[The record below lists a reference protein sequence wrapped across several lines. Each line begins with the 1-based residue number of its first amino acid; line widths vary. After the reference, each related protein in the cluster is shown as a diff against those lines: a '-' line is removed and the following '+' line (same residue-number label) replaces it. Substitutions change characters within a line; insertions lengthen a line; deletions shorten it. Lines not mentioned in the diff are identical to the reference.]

1 MATALVTGAT
11 SGIGAAF
18 ARLLAYEGYDLV
30 IVARDADRLEA
41 TAAELRGPLGVLV
54 EVLPADL
61 VDDDQRGQVEA
72 RLSDAAR
79 PVDVLVNS
87 AGIPTGRSF
96 LGSEVDDEDAM
107 LGLNIRAV
115 LRLSKAV
122 APGMVERGHGA
133 IINVSSVA
141 GFLPSGTYSAS
152 KAWVTKFSEVLAVE
166 LGPKGV
172 RVVGLC
178 PGYVRSEF
186 QQRAGISL
194 RGLPDWVWL
203 SADAVAADGWRA
215 VRSGRVVV
223 VSDRKY
229 AAGIALIRHVPL
241 NAIAAGLRVAKR
253 RGLSR

>member
-1 MATALVTGAT
+1 M
-11 SGIGAAF
+11 
-18 ARLLAYEGYDLV
+18 
-30 IVARDADRLEA
+30 IVARDGDRLESV
-41 TAAELRGPLGVLV
+41 AADLRGPHGVIV

-61 VDDDQRGQVEA
+61 VDDEQRGQVEA
-72 RLSDAAR
+72 RLSDPTR
-79 PVDVLVNS
+79 PVDVLVNC

-96 LGSEVDDEDAM
+96 LASEVEAEDAM

-115 LRLSKAV
+115 LRLAKAV

-172 RVVGLC
+172 RVVGVC

-186 QQRAGISL
+186 HLRAGISL
-194 RGLPDWVWL
+194 GALPDWVWL
-203 SADAVAADGWRA
+203 SAETVAADAWRA
-215 VRSGRVVV
+215 VRTGRVVV

-229 AAGIALIRHVPL
+229 AAGIALLRHLPL
-241 NAIAAGLRVAKR
+241 SAIAAGLRLAKR

>member
-18 ARLLAYEGYDLV
+18 ARLLASEGHDLV
-30 IVARDADRLEA
+30 LVARDVDRLER
-41 TAAELRGPLGVLV
+41 TAAELRGPHGVVV

-61 VDDDQRGQVEA
+61 VDDEQRSRVEA
-72 RLSDAAR
+72 RLADRAS

-87 AGIPTGRSF
+87 AGIPMGRSF
-96 LGSEVDDEDAM
+96 LGSEVEDEEAMIRLNVLAM
-107 LGLNIRAV
+107 L
-115 LRLSKAV
+115 RLAKAV

-166 LGPKGV
+166 LGPTGV

-178 PGYVRSEF
+178 PGYVRTEF

-194 RGLPDWVWL
+194 GGLPDWVWL
-203 SADAVAADGWRA
+203 SADTVAADAWRA

-229 AAGIALIRHVPL
+229 AAAIALLRLVPL
-241 NAIAAGLRVAKR
+241 NAVAAGLRLAKR

>member
-1 MATALVTGAT
+1 M
-11 SGIGAAF
+11 
-18 ARLLAYEGYDLV
+18 
-30 IVARDADRLEA
+30 
-41 TAAELRGPLGVLV
+41 
-54 EVLPADL
+54 LPADL
-61 VDDDQRGQVEA
+61 VDDEQRGQVEA
-72 RLSDAAR
+72 RWPTATR

-87 AGIPTGRSF
+87 AGIPMGRSF
-96 LGSEVDDEDAM
+96 LGSEVEAEEAM

-115 LRLSKAV
+115 LRLAKAA

-194 RGLPDWVWL
+194 GGLPDWVWL
-203 SADAVAADGWRA
+203 SADKVAADGWRA

-229 AAGIALIRHVPL
+229 AAGIALLRHVPL
-241 NAIAAGLRVAKR
+241 NAVAAGLRLAKR

>member
-1 MATALVTGAT
+1 MPTALITGAT

-18 ARLLAYEGYDLV
+18 ARLLAGEGHDLV
-30 IVARDADRLEA
+30 VVARDVDRLER
-41 TAAELRGPLGVLV
+41 TAADLRAVHDVIV

-61 VDDDQRGQVEA
+61 ADVGQRERVEA
-72 RLSDAAR
+72 RLADMLR

-96 LGSEVDDEDAM
+96 LRTPIEDEMSM
-107 LGLNIRAV
+107 LELNVVAV
-115 LRLSKAV
+115 MRLAKAV

-133 IINVSSVA
+133 ILNISSVA
-141 GFLPSGTYSAS
+141 AYLPSGTYSAT
-152 KAWVTKFSEVLAVE
+152 KAWVTKFSEVLAVD

-194 RGLPDWVWL
+194 DKLPRWVWL
-203 SADAVAADGWRA
+203 DADKVAADGWRA

-223 VSDRKY
+223 VSDAKY
-229 AAGIALIRHVPL
+229 AAAIAVLRHVPL
-241 NAIAAGLRVAKR
+241 NAIAAGLRLAQR

>member
-1 MATALVTGAT
+1 MSTAVVTGAT

-18 ARLLAYEGYDLV
+18 ARLLAAEGHDVVL
-30 IVARDADRLEA
+30 VARNVERLERTA
-41 TAAELRGPLGVLV
+41 TDLRAAHRVGV

-61 VDDDQRGQVEA
+61 VDAEQRGRVEA
-72 RLSDAAR
+72 RLADRAR

-87 AGIPTGRSF
+87 AGIPTGHSF
-96 LGSEVDDEDAM
+96 LGSEVEAEEAM
-107 LGLNIRAV
+107 LGLNVLAV
-115 LRLSKAV
+115 VRLAKAV

-141 GFLPSGTYSAS
+141 AYLPSGTYSAS
-152 KAWVTKFSEVLAVE
+152 KAWVTRFSEVLSVE

-186 QQRAGISL
+186 HQRAGISL
-194 RGLPDWVWL
+194 PALPDRVWL
-203 SADAVAADGWRA
+203 TADTVAADGWRA
-215 VRSGRVVV
+215 ARTGRVVL

-229 AAGIALIRHVPL
+229 AAGVALLRLVPL
-241 NAIAAGLRVAKR
+241 NAVAAGLRLAQR